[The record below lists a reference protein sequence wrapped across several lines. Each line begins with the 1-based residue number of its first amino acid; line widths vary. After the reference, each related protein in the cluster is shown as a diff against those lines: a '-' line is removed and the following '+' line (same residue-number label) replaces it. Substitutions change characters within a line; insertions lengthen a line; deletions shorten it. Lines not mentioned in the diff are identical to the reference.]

1 MTSNVT
7 CRAGRAASYSLAM
20 LPLLGNLAY
29 GLMALAFVTRDVL
42 RLRALLVVA
51 QSLVI
56 VYTLLA
62 GVPVIAA
69 WNVLYVSVNA
79 WMALQLLNERRAVTL
94 PADLRTLYDRHFSA
108 LSPAEF
114 LRWWALGEHTALA
127 DTVLVRNG
135 ERPDW
140 LYFLL
145 DGRVRVSRNGETV
158 TELPAGY
165 FVAEM
170 SLLTD
175 RAANADVEAAGTVV
189 VQRWPRTAL
198 ASIRERDPKLWT
210 RIQSVI
216 GHDLVEKIHLAE
228 RSELTG
234 DAGGA

>member
-1 MTSNVT
+1 
-7 CRAGRAASYSLAM
+7 M

-29 GLMALAFVTRDVL
+29 GSMACAFVMRDAL
-42 RLRALLVVA
+42 RLRTLLVVS
-51 QSLVI
+51 QLLVI
-56 VYTLLA
+56 AYTLFA

-79 WMALQLLNERRAVTL
+79 YMAMQLLHERRAVTV
-94 PADLRTLYDRHFSA
+94 PAGLRPLYDRHFSA
-108 LSPAEF
+108 LSPGEF
-114 LRWWALGEHTALA
+114 LRWWALGERAALKSA
-127 DTVLVRNG
+127 ALTRDG
-135 ERPDW
+135 ERPEW

-145 DGRVRVSRNGETV
+145 DGRVRVSRGGETI
-158 TELPAGY
+158 TELPDGY

-175 RAANADVEAAGTVV
+175 RPANADVDTSGPVV
-189 VQRWPRTAL
+189 VQRWPRSAL

-228 RSELTG
+228 RPVSK
-234 DAGGA
+234 AVRA

>member
-1 MTSNVT
+1 
-7 CRAGRAASYSLAM
+7 M

-29 GLMALAFVTRDVL
+29 GLMACAFVMRDAL
-42 RLRALLVVA
+42 RLRTLLVA
-51 QSLVI
+51 SQLLVI
-56 VYTLLA
+56 AYTLLA

-79 WMALQLLNERRAVTL
+79 YMAIQLLHERRAVTL
-94 PADLRTLYDRHFSA
+94 PDDLRALYDRHFSA

-114 LRWWALGEHTALA
+114 LRWWALGDRAGMEDVALTR
-127 DTVLVRNG
+127 DG

-145 DGRVRVSRNGETV
+145 DGRVRVSRGGETV
-158 TELPAGY
+158 AELPAGY

-175 RAANADVEAAGTVV
+175 RPANADVDASGPVL
-189 VQRWPRTAL
+189 VQRWPRAKL
-198 ASIRERDPKLWT
+198 AAIRERDPKLWT
-210 RIQSVI
+210 RVQSVI

-228 RSELTG
+228 RSG
-234 DAGGA
+234 PKGGVRA